1 MANAS
6 SCADRVW
13 SDSAAMQ
20 REWIATGAMARGAI
34 ALDEV
39 NLDRKP
45 SDMEKHTYP
54 WCARRYRKC
63 RKRDFAARTACAQI
77 LIQWDGA
84 VQATN

>member
-45 SDMEKHTYP
+45 SDMEKHTY
-54 WCARRYRKC
+54 
-63 RKRDFAARTACAQI
+63 
-77 LIQWDGA
+77 L
-84 VQATN
+84 